1 MCCGA
6 LSLWEAHF
14 GSPRRAGGEGGVSAD
29 SAPSPGSCLAGLSQ
43 RERRRWTVTKWADKR
58 KIAELANT
66 TGISR

>member
-29 SAPSPGSCLAGLSQ
+29 RAPSPGSCLVGLSQ
-43 RERRRWTVTKWADKR
+43 RER
-58 KIAELANT
+58 ESLA
-66 TGISR
+66 IP